1 MLYVC
6 AQACRGG
13 WQPRMNVR
21 VSACSLSAHLL
32 SGAHGRVFV
41 NGQEVPQLEPR
52 GMFLRRRLDVTQQ
65 LSSGLREGA
74 NASLA
79 VLVAPPD
86 NVGDV
91 DLGCGTA
98 CGLSAMFQGARAG
111 CSLVAAQPSP
121 LDVSGAKG

>member
-1 MLYVC
+1 MS
-6 AQACRGG
+6 
-13 WQPRMNVR
+13 VR
-21 VSACSLSAHLL
+21 TCACSLSVHPV

-65 LSSGLREGA
+65 LGSGLREGA

-86 NVGDV
+86 NVGNV

-98 CGLSAMFQGARAG
+98 RRLTAMFREPRAG
-111 CSLVAAQPSP
+111 CSLVAAQPSL
-121 LDVSGAKG
+121 LDGCVAKG

>member
-1 MLYVC
+1 M
-6 AQACRGG
+6 
-13 WQPRMNVR
+13 
-21 VSACSLSAHLL
+21 

-91 DLGCGTA
+91 DLGCGIA
-98 CGLSAMFQGARAG
+98 CSLSAMFKEPVQGA
-111 CSLVAAQPSP
+111 PW
-121 LDVSGAKG
+121 